1 MKSLRN
7 LTLGL
12 LMVILCPAAALAD
25 GLIVITK
32 PIPHPGGRIA
42 PPRHRFAPLNINY
55 HKVTVSIR
63 DQVAVTEVDQEFYN
77 PNNARLEGH
86 YIFPIPEGAQI
97 DKFEMD
103 VNGKMMAAE
112 LLDATKARKIY
123 EDIVRQSRDP
133 ALMEYVGRGMFRV
146 RIFPIEPNS
155 KKQVRLKYTE
165 LLKNDSG
172 LIGYSY
178 PLNTERFSA
187 QPIQTVS
194 MKIDVDAGSPIKS
207 LYCPSHEVEIKRKGD
222 RAAVVGFEESNTLP
236 DTDFQLYYSVEAKQD
251 IALNLLTYH
260 DGDDEK
266 GYFLLLAAPGA
277 RVNDDKIISK
287 DVVLVIDT
295 SGSMAGKKLEQAV
308 KAMQFCAANLNK
320 GDRFEIIRFSTEA
333 DPLFGELTEVTD
345 DSRNKAAQFIEQ
357 FKPTGGTA
365 IEEALLRALKPLKT
379 RKQTDRPYVVVFLT
393 DGRPTIGNTDED
405 QIVAAVTGA
414 VGDATARVF
423 SFGIG
428 TAVNTHL
435 LDKITEKTRAA
446 SQYVLPEE
454 DIEIKVSNFFAKISA
469 PVLAGVELEIGGS
482 VRLEKKYPTNLP
494 DLFKG
499 DQLVLLGRYTG
510 HGDAAITLKGT
521 VNGKAKAITEELAFS
536 KGGEPAHLAFVPRL
550 WATRRVGYLLDQ
562 TRLHGD
568 DKELRDEITRL
579 ARRYGIVTPYT
590 SYLILEDE
598 DRRNVPELARAL
610 RLMDTRAPNQPM
622 PAGERI
628 QEIGRLGMAF
638 KADRSS
644 RGGGGAARGAA
655 AASRLRHAKGAGDVQ
670 SAARVALGPRGFAGR
685 GVVAGRAGPRQFDN
699 ADRVIDSLTRERI
712 GHERTRRF
720 INGRTFYR
728 NGDIWVDAKV
738 SETPNAQRV
747 KIVFA
752 SDEYFQLFQEH
763 PRTRAWLALG
773 NKVHLLIGDTIYEIV
788 DEG

>member
-1 MKSLRN
+1 MRYLGN
-7 LTLGL
+7 LALGL
-12 LMVILCPAAALAD
+12 FICLCPAAALAD
-25 GLIVITK
+25 GLIVVTK
-32 PIPHPGGRIA
+32 PIPHPGGRIV

-97 DKFEMD
+97 DGFEMD

-123 EDIVRQSRDP
+123 EDIVRKSRDP

-172 LIGYSY
+172 LIGYNY

-194 MKIDVDAGSPIKS
+194 MKINVDAGSPIKS

-222 RAAVVGFEESNTLP
+222 RTAVVGFEESNTLP
-236 DTDFQLYYSVEAKQD
+236 DTDFQLFYSVEAKQD
-251 IALNLLTYH
+251 IALNLMTYH
-260 DGDDEK
+260 DGDDET

-277 RVNDDKIISK
+277 RVKNDKIIGK
-287 DVVLVIDT
+287 DVILVIDT
-295 SGSMAGKKLEQAV
+295 SGSMAGKKLEQAI
-308 KAMQFCAANLNK
+308 KAMKFCTANLNDV
-320 GDRFEIIRFSTEA
+320 DRFEIIRFSTEA
-333 DPLFGELTEVTD
+333 DPLFGELVNVTKGT
-345 DSRNKAAQFIEQ
+345 RNKASQFIEQ

-365 IEEALLRALKPLKT
+365 IEEALLAALKPLKT
-379 RKQTDRPYVVVFLT
+379 RKKTDRPYVVIFLT
-393 DGRPTIGNTDED
+393 DGRPTIGNTDEE
-405 QIVAAVTGA
+405 QIVTAVTKA
-414 VGDATARVF
+414 AGDATARIF

-428 TAVNTHL
+428 TEVNTHL

-469 PVLAGVELEIGGS
+469 PVLAGVELKIHGS
-482 VRLEKKYPTNLP
+482 VRLEQKYPTNLP

-521 VNGKAKAITEELAFS
+521 VNGKPRSFTEESVFS

-562 TRLHGD
+562 TRLHGE

-598 DRRNVPELARAL
+598 DRRKVPELARAL
-610 RLMDTRAPNQPM
+610 RPHALNTMGEAERREAMDHMR
-622 PAGERI
+622 
-628 QEIGRLGMAF
+628 MAF
-638 KADRSS
+638 QADRSS

-655 AASRLRHAKGAGDVQ
+655 SSSRLRHAKGAGDYK
-670 SAARVALGPRGFAGR
+670 SAVRVARGPRGYAAGR
-685 GVVAGRAGPRQFDN
+685 GGPGRFDREGEVL
-699 ADRVIDSLTRERI
+699 DMLTQERI
-712 GHERTRRF
+712 GQERTRRF
-720 INGRTFYR
+720 IHGRTFYR
-728 NGDIWVDAKV
+728 NGDIWIDAKV
-738 SETPNAQRV
+738 SEQPNARRV

-752 SDEYFQLFQEH
+752 SDEYFQLFQKH

-773 NKVHLLIGDTIYEIV
+773 NQVHLLIGNTIYEIV
-788 DEG
+788 DES